1 MLILDKT
8 VGRILPV
15 RFVVFMMVGGLGV
28 FVHLA
33 VLTAVFK
40 LAHSSFL
47 WGQSAATLVAMTFNF
62 ILNNVFTYRDRR
74 LSGWGWVWGW
84 VTFVLACSVGALA
97 NVGIATYLFQ
107 EEQAFWVLSAI
118 AGIVV
123 GAVWNYAVTSI
134 YTWKAG

>member
-1 MLILDKT
+1 
-8 VGRILPV
+8 
-15 RFVVFMMVGGLGV
+15 MMVGGLGV

-33 VLTAVFK
+33 VLTVVFK
-40 LAHSSFL
+40 LAQNSFL

-62 ILNNVFTYRDRR
+62 AVNNIFTYRDLR
-74 LSGWGWVWGW
+74 LVGWAWLRGWL
-84 VTFVLACSVGALA
+84 TFVLACSIGALA

-107 EEQAFWVLSAI
+107 EEQTFWVLSAI

-134 YTWKAG
+134 YTWKSK